1 MGKLEGKAAV
11 ITGGATGI
19 GRAAA
24 KRFIEEGAFVFIF
37 GRRQEALDAA
47 LADLGPNARAV
58 KGSVSDEADLDRLY
72 AAVKAERGTL
82 DIVFANAGVG
92 SQLRLGE
99 ITAKH
104 IDETFDVNVKGTIFT
119 VQKALPLMG
128 KGGSIILTGSSAG
141 TTGAPAFTAYSASK
155 AAVRN
160 LARTWAE
167 DLKGTGIRVNVLSPG
182 ATATELAKEALGEE
196 GQKAYGAMTPLQRMA
211 DPAEIG
217 AVAAFLASSDSSFMT
232 ASEVAVDGG
241 SRATL
246 TPARFR
252 AQCTYNE
259 RKKIMK
265 KLEGKIAV
273 ITGGSSGIGLAT
285 AKRFVEE
292 GAHVVITGRREKE
305 LKDAAA
311 FIKRN
316 VTTVVGD
323 VSRLEDLDRL
333 YAVVKE
339 KHGHIDILFANAG
352 AGTIAPLAVA
362 TEAHFD
368 QTFDVNVKGLFFT
381 VQKAL
386 PLFKDGGSIILTS
399 SVSNV
404 LGLPGFS
411 AYAASKAAVRNFAR
425 AWTLELK
432 DRKIRVN
439 AMSPGPTETPALE
452 TTTGLTPEQAEQAA
466 AQFASQIPMGRRG
479 KPEEIAA
486 AVTFLASDESSY
498 ITGVDLA
505 VDGGMAQV

>member
-1 MGKLEGKAAV
+1 MGIEAQYDTMKGEVMGKLDNKV
-11 ITGGATGI
+11 
-19 GRAAA
+19 
-24 KRFIEEGAFVFIF
+24 
-37 GRRQEALDAA
+37 
-47 LADLGPNARAV
+47 
-58 KGSVSDEADLDRLY
+58 
-72 AAVKAERGTL
+72 
-82 DIVFANAGVG
+82 
-92 SQLRLGE
+92 
-99 ITAKH
+99 
-104 IDETFDVNVKGTIFT
+104 
-119 VQKALPLMG
+119 
-128 KGGSIILTGSSAG
+128 
-141 TTGAPAFTAYSASK
+141 
-155 AAVRN
+155 
-160 LARTWAE
+160 
-167 DLKGTGIRVNVLSPG
+167 
-182 ATATELAKEALGEE
+182 
-196 GQKAYGAMTPLQRMA
+196 
-211 DPAEIG
+211 
-217 AVAAFLASSDSSFMT
+217 
-232 ASEVAVDGG
+232 
-241 SRATL
+241 
-246 TPARFR
+246 
-252 AQCTYNE
+252 
-259 RKKIMK
+259 
-265 KLEGKIAV
+265 AV

-305 LKDAAA
+305 LKEAAA

-386 PLFKDGGSIILTS
+386 PLFKDGGSIILNS

-404 LGLPGFS
+404 LGVPAFT
-411 AYAASKAAVRNFAR
+411 AYAASKAAVRSFAR
-425 AWTLELK
+425 GWTMDLK

-439 AMSPGPTETPALE
+439 SMSPGPIETPALE
-452 TTTGLTPEQAEQAA
+452 NAGLTPEQAEQAA
-466 AQFASQIPMGRRG
+466 AQFVTQVPMGRRG

-486 AVTFLASDESSY
+486 AVVFLASDESSY